1 MFICNESNG
10 IYESNIQVQNR
21 EIEDRDVT
29 ELVTMGIVLTKID
42 IMVHEIK
49 TIRSDCTDYAQMYK
63 VIEDRESGNIM
74 RCGAVW
80 RSRAMK
86 TLKLV
91 LLEIIQG
98 GNMLEAYETHKNVL
112 ENFIQMNQKNE
123 KQEYIGIGWA
133 ETYDKNVMI
142 RTKIT
147 KKDSNHIDQRVEIY
161 QTKTRILK
169 ENKENKNLG
178 KMKIFIWKSFL
189 YKTIL

>member
-1 MFICNESNG
+1 MFICNENNG

-42 IMVHEIK
+42 IMVHEIN
-49 TIRSDCTDYAQMYK
+49 TIRSDCTDHAQINK
-63 VIEDRESGNIM
+63 VLEDKESGNIM
-74 RCGAVW
+74 KCGTVW

-91 LLEIIQG
+91 FMEVIQG